1 MELHR
6 AAPLHGPVQYCAKK
20 LAQAQGQGLCQC
32 RGGAPSVGTE
42 EILLSVPAHRV
53 PTACVGC
60 SEGDG

>member
-1 MELHR
+1 MDQCNTVPKNWLR
-6 AAPLHGPVQYCAKK
+6 PRGRGCAS
-20 LAQAQGQGLCQC
+20 AVA
-32 RGGAPSVGTE
+32 GAPSVGTE